1 MCRDDK
7 PFGGKNQEHPKA
19 TKIPKLPKKL
29 GDEMERRPS
38 GSYGV
43 YFIEQPYDFVVAVL
57 TGLPLVNSSR
67 AIWT

>member
-7 PFGGKNQEHPKA
+7 PFGGKKQEHPKA

-29 GDEMERRPS
+29 GDRMKQRWPMT
-38 GSYGV
+38 YGV